1 MAIVNHHV
9 VSATVPK
16 RARPASCFAPSGV
29 IGALN
34 PAGVE
39 IAGRGRKGSMTL
51 NSVLHKLSIIFS
63 VAGFLIL
70 GGYGVLVIQA
80 HMYRASEIRQFNS
93 QVTQLTSK
101 TPSLEAITDEK
112 IPFSTPLGSGLAA
125 PASAPPTTAA
135 PSSESLLGILE
146 IPRLGI
152 ETPVLEGIDDGIL
165 RRAVGHIP
173 GTALPAD
180 GIGNIGI
187 AGHRDTLFRPLK
199 DVEQKDVII
208 LKTLTGNHRYLVDSI
223 RVVEP
228 DNVAVLKN
236 IDQRTLTLV
245 TCYPFNFVGS
255 APLRFIVQ
263 AREI

>member
-1 MAIVNHHV
+1 MANVNHLF
-9 VSATVPK
+9 TVPK
-16 RARPASCFAPSGV
+16 RARSTGCFAAPRV
-29 IGALN
+29 IGASD
-34 PAGVE
+34 PARHVK
-39 IAGRGRKGSMTL
+39 AGGERKASVTL
-51 NSVLHKLSIIFS
+51 NSFLRKLSIIFS
-63 VAGFLIL
+63 VAGALIL
-70 GGYGVLVIQA
+70 GGYCVLVVQA

-93 QVTQLTSK
+93 QLTQVTSK
-101 TPSLEAITDEK
+101 TESLEDITDETV
-112 IPFSTPLGSGLAA
+112 PVSTSEDSA
-125 PASAPPTTAA
+125 ASASVPPATVT
-135 PSSESLLGILE
+135 PRSESLLGILE

-152 ETPVLEGIDDGIL
+152 ETPVLEGIDDGTL

-187 AGHRDTLFRPLK
+187 AGHRDTLFRSLK

-228 DNVAVLKN
+228 NNIAVLKN
-236 IDQRTLTLV
+236 IDRRTLTLV
-245 TCYPFNFVGS
+245 TCYPFNFVGA
-255 APLRFIVQ
+255 APLRFVVQ

>member
-1 MAIVNHHV
+1 MPRYRLLGAVSDLTRGDSG
-9 VSATVPK
+9 SAT
-16 RARPASCFAPSGV
+16 PAPV
-29 IGALN
+29 
-34 PAGVE
+34 
-39 IAGRGRKGSMTL
+39 
-51 NSVLHKLSIIFS
+51 
-63 VAGFLIL
+63 
-70 GGYGVLVIQA
+70 
-80 HMYRASEIRQFNS
+80 
-93 QVTQLTSK
+93 
-101 TPSLEAITDEK
+101 
-112 IPFSTPLGSGLAA
+112 
-125 PASAPPTTAA
+125 PPTSVA

-152 ETPVLEGIDDGIL
+152 ETPVLEGIDAGTL

-173 GTALPAD
+173 GTAFPAD

-208 LKTLTGNHRYLVDSI
+208 LKILTGNHRYSVDSI

-228 DNVAVLKN
+228 DNMAVLKN
-236 IDQRTLTLV
+236 VDQRTLTLV